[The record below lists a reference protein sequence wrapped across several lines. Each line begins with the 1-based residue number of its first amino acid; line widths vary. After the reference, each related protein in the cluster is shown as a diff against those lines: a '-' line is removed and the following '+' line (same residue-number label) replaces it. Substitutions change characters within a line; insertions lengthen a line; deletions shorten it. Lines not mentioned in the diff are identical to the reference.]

1 MQNYHDGAIKVVK
14 QSQHFIRTMSPP
26 ADLLQLPFFAIQQ
39 IGAQH
44 ADMLPIKWQNGAQC
58 CFSMFDCR
66 LFISKF
72 FV

>member
-44 ADMLPIKWQNGAQC
+44 ADMLPIK
-58 CFSMFDCR
+58 
-66 LFISKF
+66 
-72 FV
+72 